1 VDEKKRGRGWL
12 WILLLVAVAAVV
24 AVLVVA
30 PGPGREWVDRVLGR
44 NQGGLGDAQVVTAFV
59 GDLTAR
65 ASASGQLVP
74 GRQATLALGLA
85 GRVAAVHVRVGDP
98 VQAGDLLV
106 ELEAAALG
114 RAVRSAEQTLAIQ
127 QANLAQLKRG
137 AAEEEIAAA
146 EAAVASAR
154 AQLNALLGGPRE
166 GEIAAAEAGVRAA
179 EAGVAAAAA
188 QRGQVTSGPTEADIA
203 AAEAQLVQAELQFKL
218 AREAH
223 DATMTCVTIY
233 CLTISWDGGSQEIC
247 RPSAEELSIPDD
259 LPIDLPFEVSPVE
272 SREYCP
278 ALGPTEERARYNLA
292 AAEKSL
298 QAAQLTVERLRAG
311 ADVNQLGAAQANV
324 AAAEA
329 QRDGAQAQLDLLLLG
344 PTEANIAAA
353 RAQIAQVEAS
363 LAALRR
369 GVSAEALAIAEA
381 QVEQARIA
389 LEEAQ
394 DNLAKTGLTA
404 PFDGVVTAVL
414 VRVGEYATGP
424 AVELVDLESLEVVLQ
439 VDEVDIGGVAV
450 GQQATITLESWPNEP
465 LAGEVVSIAP
475 RARAMTEIVTYEV
488 RVAFDAAGL
497 PALAGMTANAELVT
511 AERKGVL
518 LVPNR
523 AITADRATGTFS
535 VNRLDGGQ
543 VSRVLVTLGLRDN
556 QVTEIRSGLQE
567 GDRVVIGEV
576 RELLDFTQGP
586 PDAVRGLR

>member
-1 VDEKKRGRGWL
+1 MLEKKRSRVWL
-12 WILLLVAVAAVV
+12 WILLVVIAAVV
-24 AVLVVA
+24 VVLVWA
-30 PGPGREWVDRVLGR
+30 PGSSRELIDRVLGR
-44 NQGGLGDAQVVTAFV
+44 DQGGLGDAQVVTAFI

-74 GRQATLALGLA
+74 RQQATLALGLA

-98 VQAGDLLV
+98 VQEGELLV
-106 ELEAAALG
+106 ELETAALG

-127 QANLAQLKRG
+127 EANLAQLKSG
-137 AAEEEIAAA
+137 AAQEEIAAA
-146 EAAVASAR
+146 EAGVASAR

-166 GEIAAAEAGVRAA
+166 EEIAATEAGVRAA
-179 EAGVAAAAA
+179 EAAVSGAAA
-188 QRGQVTSGPTEADIA
+188 QRGQVAVGPTAADIA
-203 AAEAQLVQAELQFKL
+203 AAEAQLVQAELQHKL

-233 CLTISWDGGSQEIC
+233 CVTISWEGGSREIC
-247 RPSAEELSIPDD
+247 GQTPEEVDLPDD
-259 LPIDLPFEVSPVE
+259 LPIDLPIDISPVE
-272 SREYCP
+272 SREFCP
-278 ALGPTEERARYNLA
+278 ALGPTEERARYNEEA
-292 AAEKSL
+292 AYKNL

-311 ADVNQLGAAQANV
+311 ADANQLGAAQANV

-344 PTEANIAAA
+344 PTEANMAAA
-353 RAQIAQVEAS
+353 RAQVAQADAS

-394 DNLAKTGLTA
+394 DNLAKTSLFA

-414 VRVGEYATGP
+414 VSAGEYASGP
-424 AVELVDLESLEVVLQ
+424 AVELVDLNSLEVVLQ

-450 GQQATITLESWPNEP
+450 GQEATITLESWPNEA
-465 LAGEVVSIAP
+465 LTGEVVTISP
-475 RARAMTEIVTYEV
+475 KARAMTEIVTYEV
-488 RVAFDAAGL
+488 RVAFDPQGL

-511 AERKGVL
+511 AEREGVL
-518 LVPNR
+518 LVSNR
-523 AITADRATGTFS
+523 AITADRATSTYT

-543 VSRVLVTLGLRDN
+543 VTRVVVTLGLRDS
-556 QVTEIRSGLQE
+556 VYTEIRSGLEE
-567 GDRVVIGEV
+567 GDQVVIGEV
-576 RELLDFTQGP
+576 KELLDFTQGP
-586 PDAVRGLR
+586 PSSMRELR